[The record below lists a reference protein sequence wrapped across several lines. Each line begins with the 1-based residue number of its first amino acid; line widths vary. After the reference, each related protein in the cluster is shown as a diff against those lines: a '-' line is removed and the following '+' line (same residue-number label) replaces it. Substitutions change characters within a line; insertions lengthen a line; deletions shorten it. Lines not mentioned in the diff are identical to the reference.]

1 MKTPRAEALHPLGV
15 ALVLFAVYATSAP
28 RAVMM
33 EDDGAFILASHF
45 LGIAHP
51 PGYPLYI
58 LFGKLATLVPLG
70 PLAYRVHLLSGFF
83 GAASCAALWL
93 CARTLGLG
101 KLASHL
107 AALGLG
113 LSAVFWSQ
121 AIIAEVYT
129 LNALLFFL
137 LLLLALRGAPLGP
150 MAFLFGLSLSNHW
163 PLMLLAGASL
173 AVLLWP
179 RRAEIAGRLPRLA
192 ALFILGLAPYA
203 WMVARSHAALPI
215 SFAGPLSTFGE
226 FWFFVS
232 RAGFA
237 DVDVSAAAGWLDK
250 LRYARFLGAELL
262 RQFAVAGT
270 GLALL
275 GFWLQWRWWEPRIA
289 AALTVGFLMP
299 TVVLIVLLGFNYDAF
314 HKHVFHVY
322 PLPAYG
328 IAALWMGLGMA
339 WLGRRL
345 ARPAALP
352 AAGAVLLLIGAVGA
366 YGNLLANYR
375 WVERYATVL
384 LEALP
389 RNAIVLL
396 NGADVPPLAYL
407 HMIHDVRPDLTLYQP
422 HGLVLGNRLF
432 HPYRAD
438 AASQQAAV
446 RDLVTQ
452 ADEPVAT
459 TAPPLPGMAWRE
471 QWLFA
476 TLERGAAS
484 EPRTEIPPA
493 LHRFYE
499 EALAPGGER
508 NGYIAFFKNELR
520 RRYAAL
526 VAQSAPADASLEGV
540 TQDFAGALGAAE
552 GLLSRKQGYPI
563 RQAAA
568 LLERAAEKM
577 PADASKAQVARFF
590 ELRAYV
596 RIAAGDRRGALSDLE
611 SSAST
616 WPVPGNRAIVAL
628 RELKR

>member
-1 MKTPRAEALHPLGV
+1 MKALRAEALHPLGV
-15 ALVLFAVYATSAP
+15 ALVLFAVYAASAP

-33 EDDGAFILASHF
+33 EDDGSFILASHF

-58 LFGKLATLVPLG
+58 LFGKLATLLPFGTV
-70 PLAYRVHLLSGFF
+70 AYRVHLLSGFF
-83 GAASCAALWL
+83 GAAGCAALWL
-93 CARTLGLG
+93 CGRALGLG
-101 KLASHL
+101 RLASHV

-113 LSAVFWSQ
+113 LSAVYWSQ
-121 AIIAEVYT
+121 ALIAEVYT
-129 LNALLFFL
+129 LNALLFFVL
-137 LLLLALRGAPLGP
+137 VLLALRGAPLGP

-163 PLMLLAGASL
+163 PLMLLAGTSI

-179 RRAEIAGRLPRLA
+179 RRAELARKLPRLA
-192 ALFILGLAPYA
+192 ALFLLGLAPYA
-203 WMVARSHAALPI
+203 WMVARSHAEVPI

-232 RAGFA
+232 RAGYA
-237 DVDVSAAAGWLDK
+237 DVDVSAAAGWSDK
-250 LRYARFLGAELL
+250 LRYVRFLGAELL
-262 RQFAVAGT
+262 RQFAVVGT
-270 GLALL
+270 GLALV
-275 GFWLQWRWWEPRIA
+275 GFWVQWRTWERRIA

-299 TVVLIVLLGFNYDAF
+299 TVVLILLLGFNYDAF
-314 HKHVFHVY
+314 YKHIFHVY

-328 IAALWMGLGMA
+328 IAALWMGLGIA
-339 WLGRRL
+339 WFRHGF
-345 ARPAALP
+345 ARAALP
-352 AAGAVLLLIGAVGA
+352 VSAVVLLLIGGVGA

-389 RNAIVLL
+389 RDAVVLL
-396 NGADVPPLAYL
+396 NGADVPPLAYM
-407 HMIHDVRPDLTLYQP
+407 HMVHDVRPDLTLYHP
-422 HGLVLGNRLF
+422 HGLILGNRLF

-446 RDLVTQ
+446 RDLVTR
-452 ADEPVAT
+452 AGAPVAT

-471 QWLFA
+471 RWLFA

-484 EPRTEIPPA
+484 DAPAEIPPA
-493 LHRFYE
+493 LRRFYE
-499 EALAPGGER
+499 EELPPGGER
-508 NGYIAFFKNELR
+508 NGYIAFFKGELR

-526 VAQSAPADASLEGV
+526 TAQSAAAEASLEAV
-540 TQDFAGALGAAE
+540 PQDFAGALGAAE
-552 GLLSRKQGYPI
+552 GLLARPQGYPI

-568 LLERAAEKM
+568 LLERAAQKM

-596 RIAAGDRRGALSDLE
+596 RIAAGDRNGALSDLE

-616 WPVPGNRAIVAL
+616 WPVPGNRAAAAL